1 MTITRK
7 RPYGP
12 VDEQRLVTFEK
23 RLPAELPPAYRAFLL
38 EFNGATIKDAENL
51 DEVVGGTCVGNL
63 YGLHDGPT
71 YLRLDDVRDSF
82 ENAAPPSLLVIGADP
97 FGNYF
102 AMELVGPRGGAV
114 FFVDHE
120 RLPVDVTALM
130 QVAPSFTALLER
142 IGADVAPPEP
152 PISLA
157 DAIKQGDAE
166 AVGVLLRGGVD
177 ATGFVHAAL
186 RTGNLEIVSLVLEH
200 RGDPNERGG
209 IGGET
214 PLFVAARE
222 NRPDIVQL
230 LLARGADP
238 DARCNA
244 GGTAMEMAAPWPRV
258 LEILVR
264 AGATPTTNRLR
275 DAVRRILGT

>member
-1 MTITRK
+1 
-7 RPYGP
+7 
-12 VDEQRLVTFEK
+12 VD
-23 RLPAELPPAYRAFLL
+23 A
-38 EFNGATIKDAENL
+38 
-51 DEVVGGTCVGNL
+51 
-63 YGLHDGPT
+63 
-71 YLRLDDVRDSF
+71 
-82 ENAAPPSLLVIGADP
+82 
-97 FGNYF
+97 
-102 AMELVGPRGGAV
+102 
-114 FFVDHE
+114 
-120 RLPVDVTALM
+120 TALT

-142 IGADVAPPEP
+142 IGTDVAKREP
-152 PISLA
+152 TISLA

-166 AVGVLLRGGVD
+166 AVGVLLKGGVD
-177 ATGFVHAAL
+177 AAGFVHAAL

-238 DARCNA
+238 DARCST

-258 LEILVR
+258 LEIWR
-264 AGATPTTNRLR
+264 AREQRRRRIGCATPCAGSWTRRRGAEAWELGPKVSTTTTARS
-275 DAVRRILGT
+275 TS